1 MKIAYFE
8 IQNFRKLKS
17 CRLELGSKETVLVG
31 ANNSGKTSAME
42 ALILFLKKDKNKEIT
57 TTDFTLSNWMRLN
70 LIGEEWIK
78 SDVSDFKQT
87 AQLEQL
93 GEADLPSL
101 YVEQWRSDLPA
112 IDIWL
117 EVEDSEIH
125 YVSHLIP
132 TLSWAGGKI
141 GIRLILEPKVNNDQQ
156 IETLYREFRQAYLTA
171 EQTIATAKEQESA
184 QLKESDTPRKS
195 PKLWPQSIREFLD
208 KKLHTYFSVNAYLLD
223 PSKLED
229 PENGVAQPQVLSENA
244 FPISQKPFDGLFKVD
259 VINAQRGFSD
269 VNSSD
274 VHSAGI
280 ASLSSQF
287 RSYYD
292 NHLNPSEL
300 PEAKDIEALSV
311 ISEAKEKF
319 DEKLKFSFESA
330 ISELEHLGYPGFV
343 DPKILITSHVN
354 PIEGLDHESAVQFS
368 VGSTGKDPIPLTL
381 PEKYN
386 GLGYQNLV
394 SMVFKLIRFRD
405 EWVRFGKADKRL
417 EKEGTII
424 EPLHLVLIEEPE
436 AHLHAQVQ
444 QVFIKNAYNVL
455 RKRKELGEK
464 EKLITQMV
472 VSTHSSHIAHEID
485 FSDLRYFQRNTV
497 TNKNEVP
504 CASLVNLSE
513 TFGDGTD
520 TAKFVTRYL
529 KTTHCD
535 LFFADAVILVE
546 GPVERM
552 LVPYFIKND
561 YPELNS
567 RYVTILEIGGSHAH
581 RLKPLI
587 EALGIFCLVITDL
600 DSVEKPDKGKAVK
613 KQPERIETYQTSNDT
628 LKKWCPCKTNL
639 IEVMDLSC
647 SEKVTKNGLIRV
659 AYQCP
664 ILVAFKVDGKK
675 VEAIPYTFEDAL
687 VFSNIELFRGLDENK
702 GLLKKMIKSL
712 SLDNVQAASKS
723 MFDALGKSAKK
734 AEMALELLYLKDPDE
749 LSTPNYIS
757 EGLTWLQCKLE
768 IKGSSSVKAGVT
780 ENGEADG
787 E

>member
-17 CRLELGSKETVLVG
+17 CRLELGNKETVLVG

-42 ALILFLKKDKNKEIT
+42 ALILFLKKDKNKEIS
-57 TTDFTLSNWMRLN
+57 TTDFTLSNWIRLN
-70 LIGEEWIK
+70 QIGKEWLQ
-78 SDVSDFKQT
+78 SDVGDFKQS

-101 YVEQWRSDLPA
+101 YIEEWRTDLPA
-112 IDIWL
+112 IDLWL
-117 EVEDSEIH
+117 EVKDSEIH

-141 GIRLILEPKVNNDQQ
+141 GVRLILEPKVNSDQQ
-156 IETLYREFRQAYLTA
+156 IETLYSDFRQAYNAA
-171 EQTIATAKEQESA
+171 EQAIATAKEQEDA
-184 QLKESDTPRKS
+184 QLQEGEKPRKP
-195 PKLWPQSIREFLD
+195 PKLWPQTMREFLD
-208 KKLHTYFSVNAYLLD
+208 KKLHTYFTVNAYLLD
-223 PSKLED
+223 PSKLEN
-229 PENGVAQPQVLSENA
+229 PENGVAQVQVLPENT
-244 FPISQKPFDGLFKVD
+244 FPITQNPFDGLFKVD

-269 VNSSD
+269 VNSSE

-292 NHLNPSEL
+292 NHLNPSEF

-319 DEKLKFSFESA
+319 DEKLEFSFKSA
-330 ISELEHLGYPGFV
+330 ISELEDLGYPGFV
-343 DPKILITSHVN
+343 DPKIIITSHVN

-368 VGSTGKDPIPLTL
+368 VGSTEKGQMPLTL

-405 EWVRFGKADKRL
+405 EWMRFGKADKRL
-417 EKEGTII
+417 EKKDVVL

-455 RKRKELGEK
+455 RKRKELGNEDK
-464 EKLITQMV
+464 FTTQMV
-472 VSTHSSHIAHEID
+472 VSTHSSHIAHEVD

-497 TNKNEVP
+497 TDKNDVP

-520 TAKFVTRYL
+520 TSKFVTRYL

-546 GPVERM
+546 GPAERM

-581 RLKPLI
+581 RLKPLVEKI
-587 EALGIFCLVITDL
+587 GIFCLVITDL

-613 KQPERIETYQTSNDT
+613 KQPERIKTYQTSNDT
-628 LKKWCPCKTNL
+628 LKTWCPCKINL
-639 IEVMDLSC
+639 IEVMELPC
-647 SEKVTKNGLIRV
+647 SEKETENGLIRV
-659 AYQCP
+659 AYQYP
-664 ILVAFKVDGKK
+664 ISVAFKEGGKEIE
-675 VEAIPYTFEDAL
+675 VIPYTFEDAL
-687 VFSNIELFRGLDENK
+687 ALSNVELFRGLDINK
-702 GLLKKMIKSL
+702 GLLKKMKEAL
-712 SLDNVQAASKS
+712 ALDDIQAASKS
-723 MFDALGKSAKK
+723 MFETLGKSAKK
-734 AEMALELLYLKDPDE
+734 AEMALELLYLKEPSE
-749 LSTPNYIS
+749 LSTPRYIS
-757 EGLTWLQCKLE
+757 EGLLWLQQKLDNKKIVG
-768 IKGSSSVKAGVT
+768 IKGEITG
-780 ENGEADG
+780 NGEVDG

>member
-1 MKIAYFE
+1 
-8 IQNFRKLKS
+8 
-17 CRLELGSKETVLVG
+17 
-31 ANNSGKTSAME
+31 ME
-42 ALILFLKKDKNKEIT
+42 ALILFMKKDKNKEIT
-57 TTDFTLSNWMRLN
+57 TYDFTLSNWRRLN
-70 LIGEEWIK
+70 QIGEEWLK
-78 SDVSDFKQT
+78 SDVSDFKQA

-93 GEADLPSL
+93 ENVGLASL
-101 YVEQWRSDLPA
+101 YVEQWRANLPA
-112 IDIWL
+112 IDLWL
-117 EVEDSEIH
+117 EVKDSEIH

-132 TLSWAGGKI
+132 TLSWTGGKI
-141 GIRLILEPKVNNDQQ
+141 GVRLILEPKVNNEQQ
-156 IETLYREFRQAYLTA
+156 IETLYRDFRQAYIAA
-171 EQTIATAKEQESA
+171 EKTIATAIEQEAA
-184 QLKESDTPRKS
+184 QLKENDKPRNP
-195 PKLWPQSIREFLD
+195 PKLWPQSMREFLD
-208 KKLHTYFSVNAYLLD
+208 KKLHTYFTVNAYLLD
-223 PSKLED
+223 PAKLKA
-229 PENGVAQPQVLSENA
+229 PENGKAQPQVLSDNA

-269 VNSSD
+269 VNSSE

-292 NHLNPSEL
+292 NHLNPSEF

-319 DEKLKFSFESA
+319 DEKLKFSFKSA

-343 DPKILITSHVN
+343 DPKISITSHVN

-368 VGSTGKDPIPLTL
+368 VGSNEKDQMPLTL

-405 EWVRFGKADKRL
+405 EWMRYGKVNKRL
-417 EKEGTII
+417 EKEGTLI

-455 RKRKELGEK
+455 RKRTELGNK
-464 EKLITQMV
+464 DKFTTQLV
-472 VSTHSSHIAHEID
+472 VSTHSSHIAHEVV
-485 FSDLRYFQRNTV
+485 FSDLRYFQRNAIID
-497 TNKNEVP
+497 KSEVP

-520 TAKFVTRYL
+520 TSKFVTRYL

-581 RLKPLI
+581 RLKPLV

-600 DSVEKPDKGKAVK
+600 DSVENPDKGRAVK
-613 KQPERIETYQTSNDT
+613 KQPERIKNYQTGNYT
-628 LKKWCPCKTNL
+628 LKTWCPCKTNL
-639 IEVMDLSC
+639 IEVMELPC
-647 SEKVTKNGLIRV
+647 SEKETENGLIRV
-659 AYQCP
+659 AYQYP
-664 ILVAFKVDGKK
+664 ISVVFKEGEKE

-687 VFSNIELFRGLDENK
+687 ALSNIELFKGLDVNT
-702 GLLKKMIKSL
+702 GLLKKMKESL
-712 SLDNVQAASKS
+712 SLVDVQAASKS
-723 MFDALGKSAKK
+723 MFAALGKPAKK
-734 AEMALELLYLKDPDE
+734 AEMALELLYLKEPSE
-749 LSTPNYIS
+749 LSTPRYIS
-757 EGLTWLQCKLE
+757 EGLEWLQRKLD
-768 IKGSSSVKAGVT
+768 INGSVDTKDKIT
-780 ENGEADG
+780 DNGESGG

>member
-70 LIGEEWIK
+70 QIGEEWIK

-101 YVEQWRSDLPA
+101 YVDQWRSDLPA

-141 GIRLILEPKVNNDQQ
+141 GVRLILEPKVNNDQQ

-171 EQTIATAKEQESA
+171 EQTIATSKEQESA
-184 QLKESDTPRKS
+184 KLKESDTPRKY

-274 VHSAGI
+274 AHSAGI

-368 VGSTGKDPIPLTL
+368 VGSTGKNQIPLTL

-664 ILVAFKVDGKK
+664 ILVNFKVDGEK

-734 AEMALELLYLKDPDE
+734 AEMALELLYLKDPNE

-768 IKGSSSVKAGVT
+768 IKASSSVKAEVT
-780 ENGEADG
+780 ENGEAYG
-787 E
+787 

>member
-1 MKIAYFE
+1 
-8 IQNFRKLKS
+8 
-17 CRLELGSKETVLVG
+17 
-31 ANNSGKTSAME
+31 
-42 ALILFLKKDKNKEIT
+42 
-57 TTDFTLSNWMRLN
+57 
-70 LIGEEWIK
+70 
-78 SDVSDFKQT
+78 
-87 AQLEQL
+87 
-93 GEADLPSL
+93 
-101 YVEQWRSDLPA
+101 
-112 IDIWL
+112 
-117 EVEDSEIH
+117 
-125 YVSHLIP
+125 
-132 TLSWAGGKI
+132 
-141 GIRLILEPKVNNDQQ
+141 
-156 IETLYREFRQAYLTA
+156 
-171 EQTIATAKEQESA
+171 
-184 QLKESDTPRKS
+184 
-195 PKLWPQSIREFLD
+195 
-208 KKLHTYFSVNAYLLD
+208 
-223 PSKLED
+223 
-229 PENGVAQPQVLSENA
+229 VLSENA

-368 VGSTGKDPIPLTL
+368 VGSTGKDQIPLTL

-455 RKRKELGEK
+455 RKRKELGKK
-464 EKLITQMV
+464 EKFITQMV

-587 EALGIFCLVITDL
+587 EALGVFCLVITDL
-600 DSVEKPDKGKAVK
+600 DSVEKPDKGKALK
-613 KQPERIETYQTSNDT
+613 KQPERIKTYQTSNDT

-639 IEVMDLSC
+639 IEVMDLSD

-664 ILVAFKVDGKK
+664 ILVAFKVGSKE

-687 VFSNIELFRGLDENK
+687 VFSNIELFRGLEENK

-768 IKGSSSVKAGVT
+768 IKGSSSVKGEVT
-780 ENGEADG
+780 GNGEADG

>member
-42 ALILFLKKDKNKEIT
+42 ALILFLKKNKNKEIT

-70 LIGEEWIK
+70 QIGEEWIK

-101 YVEQWRSDLPA
+101 YVDQWRADLPA

-171 EQTIATAKEQESA
+171 EQTIATAKEQEPA

-229 PENGVAQPQVLSENA
+229 PESGVAQPQVLSKNA

-300 PEAKDIEALSV
+300 PEPKDIEALSV

-319 DEKLKFSFESA
+319 DEKLKFSFGSA

-368 VGSTGKDPIPLTL
+368 VGSTGKDQIPLTL

-497 TNKNEVP
+497 ADKNEVP

-613 KQPERIETYQTSNDT
+613 KQPERIKTYQTSNDT

-757 EGLTWLQCKLE
+757 EGLTWLQYKLE

-780 ENGEADG
+780 GNGEADG